1 MNGVKYVPISR
12 IGQGAYGVVVKARS
26 VEDGRTVAIKQILLK
41 RDHKS
46 LVDVYREINALRNAD
61 HENIIELRD
70 VVFGSNDVALVFDY
84 VETNLK
90 IVILDLH
97 RPRTDNLTRFFF
109 TQLLR
114 GIEHLHE
121 LNIMHRDLKP
131 ENILIRSN
139 GTLQIADF
147 GLACLY
153 LPQDKERTYSHEVA
167 TRWYRSPELLF
178 GATRYTPTVDIW
190 AFGCILAE
198 YLNNSPLFEGSNDI
212 EQIGRIFNVLGTPT
226 ESSWPQ
232 WRELPDS
239 TKVHFDSQSAVNEWS
254 DIVAIDDTQLLDLLQ
269 LVLQL
274 NPAARPSA
282 HDCLR
287 HQFFSTPVELPI
299 DYKPAEPESV
309 DRECELVYRLDLDA
323 NFISNDSDLNF

>member
-1 MNGVKYVPISR
+1 MKVLCLLALIPVLSLAAVVPFVPADVNVNSKVET
-12 IGQGAYGVVVKARS
+12 AVVNAKAS
-26 VEDGRTVAIKQILLK
+26 VVEAKAQVAIPKVPLNEQAKQLLDMIRARNTVDQPGLHFLCSPCK
-41 RDHKS
+41 TVFTDV
-46 LVDVYREINALRNAD
+46 LVALEDVETIEEPALKAAI
-61 HENIIELRD
+61 EIIELRD

-254 DIVAIDDTQLLDLLQ
+254 DIG
-269 LVLQL
+269 
-274 NPAARPSA
+274 
-282 HDCLR
+282 
-287 HQFFSTPVELPI
+287 ELFQTI
-299 DYKPAEPESV
+299 NCTNYAKV
-309 DRECELVYRLDLDA
+309 G
-323 NFISNDSDLNF
+323 FILSKRMY